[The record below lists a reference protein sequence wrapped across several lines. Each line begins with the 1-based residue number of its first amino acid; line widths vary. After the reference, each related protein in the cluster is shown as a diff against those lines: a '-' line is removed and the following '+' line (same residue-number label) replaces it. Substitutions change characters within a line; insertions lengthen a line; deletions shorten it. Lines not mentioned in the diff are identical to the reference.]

1 MAKKKRGA
9 AHAGGHGW
17 FVTFADLMGLMMS
30 FFVMLVAFSSMDN
43 NKLKIVAGSMRE
55 AFGVQTEAR
64 YTGIIESDGL
74 PTRPKLKNTA
84 HIPPEEA
91 SNTPTP
97 DEQERSVAQGAR
109 LKIDREFALA
119 SASLRQALQDMPEL
133 TEVAKHI
140 MFEETKQGLNLEIVD
155 QDGRSMFAEGSKVP
169 YDRTRRLIQK
179 LAAPLKATP
188 LRVAILGHTAA
199 GFVPSRSDYG
209 AFDLSADRANAVR
222 QILERGG
229 LPASHIFAVSG
240 KADSQPLFP
249 DDPSLSSNRRVTI
262 TLMREDPPLP
272 HPVEAERPAAPA
284 RPQAVNL
291 PNYHNTCC
299 ATRRSRSMTHARARG
314 RCYG

>member
-1 MAKKKRGA
+1 MAKKKRGD
-9 AHAGGHGW
+9 AHGGGHGW

-30 FFVMLVAFSSMDN
+30 FFVMLVAFSNQDQQ
-43 NKLKIVAGSMRE
+43 KLKIVAGSMRD
-55 AFGVQTEAR
+55 AFGVQTESR
-64 YTGIIESDGL
+64 FSGMIESDGL
-74 PTRPKLKNTA
+74 PTRPKLKNVD

-97 DEQERSVAQGAR
+97 DQQERSKTQGAR
-109 LKIDREFALA
+109 LKTDREFALA

-133 TEVAKHI
+133 AEISKHV

-155 QDGRSMFAEGSKVP
+155 QNGRSMFAENSKVP
-169 YDRTRRLIQK
+169 YERTRLLLQR

-188 LRVAILGHTAA
+188 LRVSIVGHTAS
-199 GFVPSRSDYG
+199 GYVPMRGDYD

-222 QILERGG
+222 QILEREG

-249 DDPSLSSNRRVTI
+249 DDPSLAANRRVTI

-272 HPVEAERPAAPA
+272 P
-284 RPQAVNL
+284 NL
-291 PNYHNTCC
+291 KP
-299 ATRRSRSMTHARARG
+299 
-314 RCYG
+314 